1 MNKDAIK
8 NLLKKFGFEFKEKE
22 NELDKELES
31 LFGNDKN
38 NFEPAKIDTS
48 KFDPD
53 TKKLFEAL
61 INQNQAM
68 MGSIKSLQEALNE
81 EKKTRE
87 QIIKNEQERMAKEK
101 EVKIKAAVEKLLNEK
116 KITDADKDTWQAL
129 YNNDFEKA
137 DKAAQLLKPLVENK
151 NNQNN
156 QSQKPDPKTADN
168 PILKTILERNEI
180 LN

>member
-1 MNKDAIK
+1 MNKEALK
-8 NLLKKFGFEFKEKE
+8 SLLKKLGFDFKEKE
-22 NELDKELES
+22 KDLDAELDTLLGDQNK
-31 LFGNDKN
+31 
-38 NFEPAKIDTS
+38 FEPAKIDTS
-48 KFDPD
+48 KFDPE

-87 QIIKNEQERMAKEK
+87 QIIKNEQERLTKEREAK
-101 EVKIKAAVEKLLNEK
+101 VKNAVEKLLTEK

-137 DKAAQLLKPLVENK
+137 DKAAQLLKPLVDNK
-151 NNQNN
+151 QQHYQEPN
-156 QSQKPDPKTADN
+156 KTDPKTADN
-168 PILKTILERNEI
+168 PVLKTILERNQI